1 MGFYLSFKEDLMY
14 CDVIVDVSNKQINK
28 VFEYKI
34 PDFLEGVIEVGHRV
48 SVPFGSR
55 KVLGFVV
62 DIHEFA
68 KYNESLKNVYDV
80 LDIKPI
86 LGTEFISLASYMVKR
101 YYSFY
106 ITCLK
111 TMIPQALRVTYL
123 KRVHALKEE
132 LLDNETRSLFK
143 DGYYTLKLHDERI
156 ALFKKYEHDGIVEI
170 FDDFVDKGHKKTKK
184 MVHLKNPIEQRS
196 KNCNDIIS
204 YLKEYGEDIL
214 KETLIDMGYSQSSLE
229 TLKKNGVI
237 DIYDYEVFRDINV
250 DDVMDKK
257 VELNSEQQ
265 DAYNRIRDSY
275 NKNETFLLHGVCG
288 SGKTE
293 IYLKLIEDVLK
304 NGKEA
309 IILVPE
315 ISLTP
320 QMTSR
325 FKARFK
331 DAVAVLHSR
340 LSNGERYDEWRRIL
354 NNKAHIVVGA
364 RSAIFAP
371 FKNLGLIIVDEE
383 HEMSYIQDTNPKY
396 DAIDIA
402 SFRAKYHNIPL
413 VLGSATP
420 RVSDYYKAQNGEY
433 VLLELSHR
441 ANGKPEPI
449 SEIIDMREELK
460 QNNKSVFSKALSNEI
475 KGCIERKEQA
485 ILFINRRGYS
495 SFVMCRECGSTIEC
509 PNCNMSLVYHKYQ
522 QRLKCH
528 HCGYEIPIPDKCP
541 TCGSKY
547 IKLLGD
553 GTEKAV
559 EELNKNYPG
568 VRVRRVDTDT
578 MTEKNSYQEVFRQF
592 RNHEIDILIGTQI
605 IAKGLDFPNVSLVG
619 VLNADIGLKIS
630 EYNAPEISY
639 DLIEQV
645 SGRAGRD
652 KIMGKVI
659 IQSYMPEHYAIRY
672 AASHDYKGFYNE
684 EIKYRKILKNPPYM
698 NYLEIMISSI
708 SLKKA
713 YMEANLI
720 KTIILKENY
729 GCQVLGPN
737 EDYIFKLNN
746 VYRYKLQL
754 KFDEMDLFD
763 TLEEILERYIAN
775 NDIQISITRK

>member
-1 MGFYLSFKEDLMY
+1 MF
-14 CDVIVDVSNKQINK
+14 CDVIVDVANKQINR

-34 PDFLEGVIEVGHRV
+34 PTFLEDVIEVGHRV

-62 DIHEFA
+62 DIHDSA
-68 KYNESLKNVYDV
+68 KYPDGLKSVYDV

-86 LGTEFISLASYMVKR
+86 LGSEFISLAEYMVKR

-111 TMIPQALRVTYL
+111 QMIPQALRVTYL
-123 KRVHALKEE
+123 KRVHLLKEDG
-132 LLDNETRSLFK
+132 LDSDTRALFK
-143 DGYYTLKLHDERI
+143 DSYYTLKLHDERI
-156 ALFKKYEHDGIVEI
+156 SLFKKYEREGIVEI
-170 FDDFVDKGHKKTKK
+170 FDDFVDKGRKKTEK
-184 MVHLKNPIEQRS
+184 MVHLLNDTHQRS
-196 KNCNDIIS
+196 AKCNEIIS
-204 YLKEYGEDIL
+204 YLKELGEDIS
-214 KETLIDMGYSQSSLE
+214 KSMLIDMGYSESSLE

-237 DIYDYEVFRDINV
+237 NIYDSEVYRDINV
-250 DDVMDKK
+250 KDEQDKR
-257 VELNSEQQ
+257 VELNELQ
-265 DAYNRIRDSY
+265 DNVYNEIKASY
-275 NKNETFLLHGVCG
+275 SKYDTFLLHGVCG

-293 IYLKLIEDVLK
+293 IYLKLIEDVIR

-331 DAVAVLHSR
+331 DEVAVLHSR

-364 RSAIFAP
+364 RSALFAP

-402 SFRAKYHNIPL
+402 GFRAKYHSCPL

-420 RVSDYYKAQNGEY
+420 RVSDYYKAKCGEY
-433 VLLELSHR
+433 KLLELPYR

-449 SEIIDMREELK
+449 SEIVDMREELK
-460 QNNKSVFSKALSNEI
+460 EKNKSVFSRSLASEI
-475 KGCIERKEQA
+475 KGCLERGEQA

-509 PNCNMSLVYHKYQ
+509 PNCNMSLVYHKYSG
-522 QRLKCH
+522 RLKCH
-528 HCGYEIPIPDKCP
+528 HCGYEIPLPDKCP

-559 EELNKNYPG
+559 EELKRNYPG

-578 MTEKNSYQEVFRQF
+578 MTEKNSYQEVFDEF
-592 RNHEIDILIGTQI
+592 RNHNIDILIGTQI

-684 EIKYRKILKNPPYM
+684 EIKYRRILKNPPYT
-698 NYLEIMISSI
+698 NYLEIMVSSPI
-708 SLKKA
+708 LKKA
-713 YMEANLI
+713 YLEANLI

-729 GCQVLGPN
+729 GCQALGPN

-746 VYRYKLQL
+746 IYRYKLQL
-754 KFDEMDLFD
+754 KFNDMDLYN
-763 TLEEILERYIAN
+763 TLSEILERYLGN
-775 NDIQISITRK
+775 KDINISITRK